1 MVALSRQEAED
12 LLFQEAALLDDR
24 RFEEW
29 LELFTDDGIYWIPM
43 DEHADPERE
52 PSVLYDDSTTRAHR
66 VFQLLH
72 ERRFSQNPP
81 SATVHSVS
89 NVQVQ
94 EADHGDEWVVR
105 CNLTVHEL
113 RSGDPRQF
121 GLGQER
127 FLVGRCE
134 YRLRY
139 DDRWRVRLK
148 KVVLSNRYLPLENL
162 TFII

>member
-1 MVALSRQEAED
+1 MVALSRQDAED
-12 LLFQEAALLDDR
+12 FLFREAALLDDR

-43 DEHADPERE
+43 DEEADPERE
-52 PSVLYDDSTTRAHR
+52 PSVLYDDAITRAHR
-66 VFQLLH
+66 VFQMLH

-81 SATVHSVS
+81 SATVHAIS

-105 CNLTVHEL
+105 CNLTLHEL
-113 RSGDPRQF
+113 RRGDARQF

-139 DDRWRVRLK
+139 EDRWRVRLK
-148 KVVLSNRYLPLENL
+148 KVMLSNRYLALENL
-162 TFII
+162 TLIV